1 MKIINC
7 GSLNLDYVYSV
18 DHMVQ
23 KGETLSSI
31 SMETFCGGKGLNQSI
46 ALCKSGISVYHAGR
60 VGRTNGDMLLKMLED
75 VGVNTD
81 FVSIV
86 EEETGHAIIQRNLA
100 GDNCILL
107 YGGANIGIEKPW
119 IDELSSHFE
128 AGDYLLLQNEISN
141 LPYIMEKAID
151 AGVHIILNPSPMDQ
165 QVLDCPIKQ
174 VDYIILNEIEAAEIC
189 GLVRKIKDEQLARKL
204 AESFPNTKVI
214 LTLGEKGAL
223 YLEKGN
229 IIRQESFHVPVV
241 DTTAAGD
248 TFTGYFFGSILSGMK
263 PETALQR
270 AAKAA
275 AIAVTKKGAAPSRS
289 PRSGWFL
296 FRINITCRIEPCKDN
311 LTGLYSL
318 ISGELILPDP
328 ASEAQLI
335 HSYLKLWNA
344 GCSFLPMQY
353 RFD

>member
-86 EEETGHAIIQRNLA
+86 EEETGHAIIQRNLV

-107 YGGANIGIEKPW
+107 YGGANRGIEKPW

-165 QVLDCPIKQ
+165 QVLDCPVKQ

-189 GLVRKIKDEQLARKL
+189 GLVGKIKDEQLAH
-204 AESFPNTKVI
+204 TKVI

-275 AIAVTKKGAAPSRS
+275 AIAVTKKGAAPSI
-289 PRSGWFL
+289 PEALEVDGF
-296 FRINITCRIEPCKDN
+296 F
-311 LTGLYSL
+311 
-318 ISGELILPDP
+318 
-328 ASEAQLI
+328 SE
-335 HSYLKLWNA
+335 
-344 GCSFLPMQY
+344 
-353 RFD
+353 

>member
-86 EEETGHAIIQRNLA
+86 EEETGHAIIQRNLV

-107 YGGANIGIEKPW
+107 YGGANRGIEKPW

-165 QVLDCPIKQ
+165 QVLDCP
-174 VDYIILNEIEAAEIC
+174 VTVSY
-189 GLVRKIKDEQLARKL
+189 
-204 AESFPNTKVI
+204 TH
-214 LTLGEKGAL
+214 LTLPTK
-223 YLEKGN
+223 LE
-229 IIRQESFHVPVV
+229 V
-241 DTTAAGD
+241 
-248 TFTGYFFGSILSGMK
+248 
-263 PETALQR
+263 
-270 AAKAA
+270 
-275 AIAVTKKGAAPSRS
+275 
-289 PRSGWFL
+289 
-296 FRINITCRIEPCKDN
+296 
-311 LTGLYSL
+311 
-318 ISGELILPDP
+318 
-328 ASEAQLI
+328 
-335 HSYLKLWNA
+335 
-344 GCSFLPMQY
+344 
-353 RFD
+353 